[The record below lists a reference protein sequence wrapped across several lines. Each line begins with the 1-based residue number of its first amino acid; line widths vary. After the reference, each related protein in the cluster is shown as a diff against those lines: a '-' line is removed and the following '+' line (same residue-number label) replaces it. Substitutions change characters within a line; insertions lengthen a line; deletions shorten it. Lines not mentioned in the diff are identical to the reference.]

1 MFSEVI
7 KSKIRYEILSQVGE
21 YCIASLRYIDAV
33 DPERIVGYDVFEV
46 QEETSSVIDG
56 IPVTYNRGGG
66 MPSSSSWGRMGWSY
80 STLTSAQRKL
90 EFLTNQSVILESPRT
105 VSVARPKRTMNLKAR
120 EGLAEYWRK
129 RKALRDIAG
138 KFDEPDID

>member
-7 KSKIRYEILSQVGE
+7 KSKIRYEILNQVGE
-21 YCIASLRYIDAV
+21 YCIASLKYIDAV

-46 QEETSSVIDG
+46 QEETNGMIDG

-66 MPSSSSWGRMGWSY
+66 MPSRSSWGQQGWSY
-80 STLTSAQRKL
+80 STLTAAQRKL
-90 EFLTNQSVILESPRT
+90 DSLTNQNVILEPPRT
-105 VSVARPKRTMNLKAR
+105 ERVARPKRIMNPKAR

-129 RKALRDIAG
+129 RKEEG
-138 KFDEPDID
+138 KNE

>member
-7 KSKIRYEILSQVGE
+7 KSKIRYEILNQVGE
-21 YCIASLRYIDAV
+21 YCIASLKYIDAV

-46 QEETSSVIDG
+46 QEETNGMIDG

-66 MPSSSSWGRMGWSY
+66 MPSRSSWGQQGWSY
-80 STLTSAQRKL
+80 STLTAAQRKL
-90 EFLTNQSVILESPRT
+90 DSLTNQSVILESPRANM
-105 VSVARPKRTMNLKAR
+105 VERIKRPMNPKAR

-129 RKALRDIAG
+129 RKIA
-138 KFDEPDID
+138 KYIQTKYESR